1 MSCTFAISLA
11 LRPSPDAVSRAVTLI
26 GLLCA
31 TMGCTR
37 TAPEIPLA
45 MPTTDV
51 AARPPL
57 RSSESPPP
65 ITFTQSVVA
74 PVEERPLFCERA
86 GVDFIYRNGEDA
98 DRYAMLEPLGGG
110 VALFDYDADGDLDLF
125 ATGGGEFGPDDTIH
139 GRSPGLFRNDGSCKF
154 TDVTDDAGVAAAPYY
169 SHGVAA
175 ADYDNDGFPDLLV
188 TGYGGLLL
196 WHNNGDGTFSE
207 SAVPSG
213 LTDNLWSTS
222 TAWGDFNNDGRLD
235 LYVCHYADWSLENN
249 PECPGIRPG
258 TRDLCPPRS
267 FRAQRDSLYLNCGD
281 GTFTDASE
289 QFGLRGDGKA
299 LGVVLC
305 DVDRDGWLDAYVT
318 NDTDPN
324 SLYHNLGGAAFEQI
338 AQVRG
343 VAVDNDGRANGS
355 MGVAAGDFNRD
366 GLTDLFA
373 ANYVGEDFALYRGAA
388 SGQFEHVSDATGLT
402 AVGRRSVGWGCA
414 FFDIDCDGDEDLF
427 VANGHVLRHAV
438 TVPQQ
443 QRPFL
448 FRNDDGERFTN
459 VARDAG
465 GYLAQPH
472 RGRGVACGDLDG
484 DGDLDLVVSHVNEPL
499 ALLSNEVENE
509 HHWLT
514 VRLIGCA
521 GNRSAVGALVSVTT
535 EDGIQTRQ
543 INGGGSY
550 LSASDLTASF
560 GLASAPGTADLVI
573 HWPSGRTQ
581 SVSDV
586 PLDRTLFIREP
597 SSPVN
602 VHTNQPQGPG
612 PQSAS
617 RLEYSSADRSIE
629 ETSDDR
635 QSPTTGAV
643 ARQTSLATPATCVVS
658 AGKPIITFAVS
669 PRFEESRY
677 ESRSNHVFNNVCPGP
692 GHRDRRSRWKSARG
706 AHRFH
711 PL

>member
-1 MSCTFAISLA
+1 MSRTFPISLA
-11 LRPSPDAVSRAVTLI
+11 HRPSPDAVSRAVTVI

-37 TAPEIPLA
+37 RTPEIPLA
-45 MPTTDV
+45 APATAV
-51 AARPPL
+51 AARTPL
-57 RSSESPPP
+57 RISESPPP
-65 ITFTQSVVA
+65 TTFAPPAAT
-74 PVEERPLFCERA
+74 PVEERPLFCDRA
-86 GVDFIYRNGEDA
+86 GVDFTYRNGEEA
-98 DRYAMLEPLGGG
+98 DRYTMLEPLGGG

-125 ATGGGEFGPDDTIH
+125 ATGGGEFGPGDTIH
-139 GRSPGLFRNDGSCKF
+139 GRSPGLFRNDGCWRF

-207 SAVPSG
+207 SAAAAG
-213 LTDNLWSTS
+213 LTDDLWSTS
-222 TAWGDFNNDGRLD
+222 AAWGDFNNDGRLD

-258 TRDLCPPRS
+258 TRDLCPPRT
-267 FRAQRDSLYLNCGD
+267 FRPQRDSLYLSRGD
-281 GTFTDASE
+281 GTFTDATE
-289 QFGLRGDGKA
+289 RFGLRDDGKA
-299 LGVVLC
+299 LGVVLS
-305 DVDRDGWLDAYVT
+305 DVDRDGWLDAYIA

-343 VAVDNDGRANGS
+343 VAAGSDGRANGS
-355 MGVAAGDFNRD
+355 MGVAAADFNRD
-366 GLTDLFA
+366 GRTDLFA

-388 SGQFEHVSDATGLT
+388 DGLFEHVSDATGLT

-414 FFDIDCDGDEDLF
+414 FFDVDRDGDEDLF

-448 FRNDDGERFTN
+448 FESDDGQRFTN

-499 ALLSNEVENE
+499 ALLSNEVDNE

-514 VRLIGCA
+514 VRLIGCTD
-521 GNRSAVGALVSVTT
+521 NRSAIGALVSVTT
-535 EDGIQTRQ
+535 ECGIQTRQ

-550 LSASDLTASF
+550 LSTSDLTASF
-560 GLASAPGTADLVI
+560 GLASAPGTADLEMR
-573 HWPSGRTQ
+573 WPSGRTQ
-581 SVSDV
+581 SLRDV
-586 PLDRTLFIREP
+586 PVDRTLFIREP
-597 SSPVN
+597 QSLVN
-602 VHTNQPQGPG
+602 VNTNQPLAPG
-612 PQSAS
+612 TRSAPQTTF
-617 RLEYSSADRSIE
+617 SSADPSTE
-629 ETSDDR
+629 EMPHD
-635 QSPTTGAV
+635 
-643 ARQTSLATPATCVVS
+643 
-658 AGKPIITFAVS
+658 
-669 PRFEESRY
+669 
-677 ESRSNHVFNNVCPGP
+677 
-692 GHRDRRSRWKSARG
+692 
-706 AHRFH
+706 
-711 PL
+711 